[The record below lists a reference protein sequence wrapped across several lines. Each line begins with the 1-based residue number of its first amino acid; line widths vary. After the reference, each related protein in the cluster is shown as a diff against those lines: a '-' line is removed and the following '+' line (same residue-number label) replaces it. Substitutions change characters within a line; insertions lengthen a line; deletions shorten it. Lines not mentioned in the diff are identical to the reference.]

1 MPLPSFSSLLKFYL
15 FLLTRRPRRM
25 AQASDPSRF
34 AVLPPLDQRWTT
46 VPAWVERLRVL
57 PNAESYRIVALELYK
72 DPKGIQH
79 EWIRFTLVDSNI
91 EDPVSLATIKT
102 DRCSS
107 VDGGSSVDIASS
119 PSKPGEAF
127 DRIIHALDPE
137 GADLLGKGAR
147 LIMET
152 TYEDLAG
159 APSILDVAA
168 ALTGIHV
175 FTPNYDAITS
185 ACFNYA
191 IASFLLIT
199 EKFPDC
205 SPVHILGKHGYA
217 ANVVKT
223 ARWAAVLKALKITDH
238 IPPERCLPQLAA
250 AYEAALFEI
259 KALCQQH
266 KSIADNLQVALQ
278 DREVA

>member
-1 MPLPSFSSLLKFYL
+1 MSLPSFSSLFKFYL
-15 FLLTRRPRRM
+15 FLLTRRARRM
-25 AQASDPSRF
+25 AQPSDPSRF
-34 AVLPPLDQRWTT
+34 AVLPPSDQRWTT
-46 VPAWVERLRVL
+46 VPAWIQQLRVL
-57 PNAESYRIVALELYK
+57 PDADTYRVAALELYK

-91 EDPVSLATIKT
+91 GEPVPLATIKT

-107 VDGGSSVDIASS
+107 VNGGSSIDVASS

-127 DRIIHALDPE
+127 DRIIHALDPA
-137 GADLLGKGAR
+137 GADLLGKGAH

-175 FTPNYDAITS
+175 FTPNYDAISS

-191 IASFLLIT
+191 IACFLLIT

-205 SPVHILGKHGYA
+205 SPVRILGKRGYA
-217 ANVVKT
+217 ANIVNT
-223 ARWAAVLKALKITDH
+223 ARWATVLKALKITDH
-238 IPPERCLPQLAA
+238 VPPEKSTAWRSDISLPSRQRSRV
-250 AYEAALFEI
+250 I
-259 KALCQQH
+259 
-266 KSIADNLQVALQ
+266 
-278 DREVA
+278 